1 MMLLHKET
9 ISKITIILKLLKT
22 GQLYYEIMKLIKSQT
37 LFDGR
42 YENKDV
48 FIGFEGEK
56 IVYVGNKKPEEGEI
70 IAEGTVTPAFVDAH
84 SHIGMIRAGEPDREE
99 EANEQMNTIYPL
111 VNALHSIY
119 MDDPAFGESVESG
132 VLYSTILPGSGNVIG
147 GKAVLIRNF
156 ARDVN
161 EAYVMDVGIKAA
173 LGYNPRS
180 TVDWK
185 GDRPSTRMGAV
196 AMLRENL
203 IKAHKATKLLEMEK
217 KVAAEMEPVTEVFID
232 ILSNKF
238 KMMVH
243 LHKED
248 DAIVLIQLA
257 KEFGVKAVANHC
269 LDIHREEVFV
279 ALRKAGIPIIYG
291 PTDGFPYK
299 VELKHESWKNAEKL
313 LKSGAKFSVMSDHP
327 VTLQRNLFY
336 SLRHLLR
343 FGLSRAQAIS
353 KITREPAE
361 IIGAQNIGEVRQG
374 FKASLVVW
382 SGDPF
387 SLASYPTLVV
397 AEGDIVHES
406 S

>member
-1 MMLLHKET
+1 M
-9 ISKITIILKLLKT
+9 
-22 GQLYYEIMKLIKSQT
+22 MKLIKSQT

-42 YENKDV
+42 DEARDV
-48 FIGFEGEK
+48 FIGFEGDK
-56 IVYVGNKKPEEGEI
+56 ITYIGNNKQDGEI
-70 IAEGTVTPAFVDAH
+70 IAEGTVTPAFIDAH
-84 SHIGMIRAGEPDREE
+84 SHIGMVRAGEPDREE
-99 EANEQMNTIYPL
+99 EANEHMSTVYPL

-156 ARDVN
+156 AHDIN

-173 LGYNPRS
+173 LGYNSRS

-203 IKAHKATKLLEMEK
+203 IKALKARKLLELEK
-217 KVAAEMEPVTEVFID
+217 KVAAEIEPLTEVFMD

-248 DAIVLIQLA
+248 DAMVLIQLA
-257 KEFGVKAVANHC
+257 REFGIKVIANHC
-269 LDIHREEVFV
+269 VDVHRQEVFV
-279 ALRKAGIPIIYG
+279 ALREASVPIIYG
-291 PTDGFPYK
+291 PIDAFPYK

-313 LKSGAKFSVMSDHP
+313 LKSEAKFSIMSDHP

-336 SLRHLLR
+336 SLRHFLR
-343 FGLSRAQAIS
+343 FGLSKATAIS

-361 IIGAQNIGEVRQG
+361 IIGAQNIGEVRLG

-387 SLASYPTLVV
+387 SLTSHPIMVV
-397 AEGDIVHES
+397 AEGKVVYEE
-406 S
+406 